1 MRSHR
6 YEMTSHFYANKTH
19 FHKKGWQLASLAFKV
34 RIVGTRK
41 RPFLLTA
48 KLNSFPSSYTHP
60 HRHVHLPLALLPP
73 PQVPSFSITL
83 AL

>member
-19 FHKKGWQLASLAFKV
+19 FHKKGLPLPSLAFKV
-34 RIVGTRK
+34 RIVGTWK

-48 KLNSFPSSYTHP
+48 KSNSFPSSDPHP
-60 HRHVHLPLALLPP
+60 HRHVHLPFALLP

-83 AL
+83 TL